1 MPEPRPAAGSEIPD
15 GPLGMAGSIVAFSRL
30 LKDAGLPTHP
40 RAVAD
45 ACRSVAAL
53 DLGDR
58 RQVYWAL
65 RANLVSDQ
73 SRYEAF
79 DRLYRLF
86 WDEGLRRLPQ
96 PPNERLGS
104 LPVRVPAPPAPPDA
118 PPDFDASA
126 PRRTDGSG
134 GASADEVLLRKDLR
148 TLAPREEPRLRE
160 ILQSLLAKLATRP
173 GRRTRPTPR
182 GRGRG
187 LALRSTFRRSARTGG
202 ELLTLVRR
210 ERKVRKRRVAFLG
223 DVSGSMDAY
232 SRFFLLVAH
241 ALARQ
246 EPGVEVYAFSTRL
259 FRLTD
264 FVRDKDASRALAR
277 LSEETRGWSGGTRIG
292 ECLAEFHRELRRR
305 PHLKDTVVVIL
316 SDGWDRG
323 DPDLL
328 RREMIRLK
336 AATGRVYWLNPLVGD
351 PDYRP
356 LCRGMAAARP
366 YLDGFHP
373 AHSVEALARFA
384 RQLVRLR

>member
-1 MPEPRPAAGSEIPD
+1 MADLQTGGPETPD
-15 GPLGMAGSIVAFSRL
+15 GPLGMTGNIVAFSRL

-40 RAVAD
+40 QAVAD

-65 RANLVSDQ
+65 RANLVSDRG
-73 SRYEAF
+73 RYEAF

-86 WDEGLRRLPQ
+86 WDEGVRRLPQ
-96 PPNERLGS
+96 APSERLGA
-104 LPVRVPAPPAPPDA
+104 LPVGVPAPPDDEGGAGRTGSDA
-118 PPDFDASA
+118 
-126 PRRTDGSG
+126 SG
-134 GASADEVLLRKDLR
+134 GAGAEEVLLRKDLR
-148 TLAPREEPRLRE
+148 ALTPREEPRLRE

-182 GRGRG
+182 GRG
-187 LALRSTFRRSARTGG
+187 LALRPTFRRSARSGG

-246 EPGVEVYAFSTRL
+246 EPEAEVYAFSTRL
-259 FRLTD
+259 FRLTA
-264 FVRDKDASRALAR
+264 FVRERDASRALAR
-277 LSEETRGWSGGTRIG
+277 LSDETRGWSGGTRIG
-292 ECLAEFHRELRRR
+292 ECLADLHRELRRR

-328 RREMIRLK
+328 RREMARLK
-336 AATGRVYWLNPLVGD
+336 AAVARIYWLNPLKGD
-351 PDYRP
+351 PGYRP
-356 LCRGMAAARP
+356 LCRGMSVAAP
-366 YLDGFHP
+366 YLDGFYP
-373 AHSVEALARFA
+373 AHNVEALARFA

>member
-1 MPEPRPAAGSEIPD
+1 
-15 GPLGMAGSIVAFSRL
+15 MAGNIVAFSRL

-53 DLGDR
+53 DLADR

-65 RANLVSDQ
+65 RANLVSDHG
-73 SRYEAF
+73 RYGAF

-86 WDEGLRRLPQ
+86 WDEGVRHLPQ
-96 PPNERLGS
+96 APAERLGS
-104 LPVRVPAPPAPPDA
+104 LPIRVPAPSAPPDA
-118 PPDFDASA
+118 EGSGRPETGS
-126 PRRTDGSG
+126 SG

-148 TLAPREEPRLRE
+148 TLAPQEEPRLRE
-160 ILQSLLAKLATRP
+160 ILQALLAKLATRP
-173 GRRTRPTPR
+173 GRRTRPTLQ

-187 LALRSTFRRSARTGG
+187 LALRPTFRRSARTGG
-202 ELLTLVRR
+202 ELFTLVRR
-210 ERKVRKRRVAFLG
+210 EHKVRKRRVAFLG

-259 FRLTD
+259 FRLTA

-328 RREMIRLK
+328 RREMVRLK
-336 AATGRVYWLNPLVGD
+336 AATGRIYWLNPLVGD

-366 YLDGFHP
+366 YLDGFYP
-373 AHSVEALARFA
+373 AHNVEALARFA

>member
-1 MPEPRPAAGSEIPD
+1 MPVPRSAAGPESPD
-15 GPLGMAGSIVAFSRL
+15 RPLGMAGQIVAFSRL

-53 DLGDR
+53 DLADR
-58 RQVYWAL
+58 RQIYWAL
-65 RANLVSDQ
+65 RANLVADRG
-73 SRYEAF
+73 RYDAF

-86 WDEGLRRLPQ
+86 WDEGVRRLP
-96 PPNERLGS
+96 PLPGERLS
-104 LPVRVPAPPAPPDA
+104 ALPVRVPTPPQDA
-118 PPDFDASA
+118 GGAGRPGSEA
-126 PRRTDGSG
+126 SG

-148 TLAPREEPRLRE
+148 TLAPEEEPRLRE
-160 ILQSLLAKLATRP
+160 VLQSLLAKLATRP
-173 GRRTRPTPR
+173 GRRTRPTL
-182 GRGRG
+182 RGRG
-187 LALRSTFRRSARTGG
+187 LEFRHTFRRSARSGG

-241 ALARQ
+241 ALGRQ

-259 FRLTD
+259 FRLTS
-264 FVRDKDASRALAR
+264 FVREKDASRALAR

-292 ECLAEFHRELRRR
+292 ECLAEFHRELARR
-305 PHLKDTVVVIL
+305 PHLRDTVVVIL

-328 RREMIRLK
+328 RREMVRLK
-336 AATGRVYWLNPLVGD
+336 AATARLYWLNPLKGD

-366 YLDGFHP
+366 YLDGFYP
-373 AHSVEALARFA
+373 AHNVDALARFA